1 MNDNNNESSAVE
13 EDKTQAASSLPS
25 TLKILEDMLHS
36 RFMQK
41 KQEIHKTQNIAETDR
56 IWTEID
62 TDITMDI
69 IIES

>member
-13 EDKTQAASSLPS
+13 EDKTQAASPLLS

-36 RFMQK
+36 RIIQK

-56 IWTEID
+56 ILTEID